1 MNIKIIQNINLERED
16 YIKVL
21 LFFFLPL
28 FIKQD
33 DKIKSI
39 KKINVSILFTWADRV
54 ERKFNFKKK
63 GEGRGDSRKIQLVSP

>member
-1 MNIKIIQNINLERED
+1 MKGKIIL
-16 YIKVL
+16 K
-21 LFFFLPL
+21 FFSFSFFPL